1 MRRAHVLEK
10 LRDDSNPAE
19 VNKSDELTNSAVV
32 NKSDE
37 PTEKCTFAKNVTNMA
52 SSRKRHL
59 EALHREVERQSKART
74 ARKSLEPPS
83 NSAGN
88 TKLPL
93 RQVLERFKSTKLPF
107 ERNLG

>member
-1 MRRAHVLEK
+1 M
-10 LRDDSNPAE
+10 
-19 VNKSDELTNSAVV
+19 NKSDELANSAVV

-37 PTEKCTFAKNVTNMA
+37 PTEKCTFTKHVTNMA
-52 SSRKRHL
+52 SSRKKHL

-74 ARKSLEPPS
+74 ALRSNCELPEPSS

-93 RQVLERFKSTKLPF
+93 RQVLERLNSTKLPF
-107 ERNLG
+107 ERNPG